1 MHNYSSMMKKKENK
15 KKIND
20 RVYTKISSGS
30 GFINFTTLKKKK
42 KKIREIDKKKL
53 TSFPRN

>member
-1 MHNYSSMMKKKENK
+1 MKKHEEVNHKKLKLVMHNYSSMMKKKENK

-30 GFINFTTLKKKK
+30 GFINFTTF
-42 KKIREIDKKKL
+42 KKI
-53 TSFPRN
+53 S